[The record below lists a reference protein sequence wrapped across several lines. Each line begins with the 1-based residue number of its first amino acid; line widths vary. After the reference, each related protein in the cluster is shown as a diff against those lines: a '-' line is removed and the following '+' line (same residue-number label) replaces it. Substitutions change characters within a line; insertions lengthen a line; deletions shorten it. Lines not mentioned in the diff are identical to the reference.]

1 MSAASVPEREATRSV
16 STGFAIGG
24 ASCHSSNPQLLAMN
38 DWNPEYKWHNPPREM
53 PSESPL
59 INCCCYKFRQIQ
71 EITCKML
78 SDFLSNL
85 LLSRFLYHTHCCGIW
100 ASWCLDATQ
109 SNPFQAK
116 LLAKH
121 YSYLQPTVL
130 LWTNGK
136 EASSKTPPTYQLL
149 LSSFPR

>member
-1 MSAASVPEREATRSV
+1 MSAAPVPEREGTRTLSTSFAT
-16 STGFAIGG
+16 GE
-24 ASCHSSNPQLLAMN
+24 ASCHSGNPQLARYG
-38 DWNPEYKWHNPPREM
+38 WNPAYKRHNPRREL
-53 PSESPL
+53 PSQSPI
-59 INCCCYKFRQIQ
+59 INCCCYKFRQTQ
-71 EITCKML
+71 EITCKIL
-78 SDFLSNL
+78 SDCLSNL

-109 SNPFQAK
+109 LNPFQAK

-136 EASSKTPPTYQLL
+136 EASSKAPPTYQLL